1 MSLVLGSS
9 MTLAWIYVDEM
20 NPAVQQVS
28 NTVNESGAWVPSIWP
43 LEIANSLQLSVRRGR
58 VDKDFRDESLADL
71 ARLNIRVDPDTDR
84 YAWADTLDLAEHF
97 DLTCYDACYLELA
110 QRLQMPLASL
120 DRKLR
125 LAAERLGLS
134 LLGA

>member
-1 MSLVLGSS
+1 MSLVLDSS
-9 MTLAWIYVDEM
+9 VTLAWIYVDEM
-20 NPAVQQVS
+20 SPAVQQVS
-28 NTVNESGAWVPSIWP
+28 NTVNESGAWVPSIWH
-43 LEIANSLQLSVRRGR
+43 LEIGNSLQLSMRKGR
-58 VDKDFRDESLADL
+58 IDKNFRDESLADL
-71 ARLNIRVDPDTDR
+71 ARLNIRIDPETDR
-84 YAWADTLDLAEHF
+84 FAWTDTLDLAERF

-125 LAAERLGLS
+125 FAAERLRVS